1 MLEDC
6 WWCMTEHEKIACKFQ
21 LRSFVKNWFNSLWC
35 CNVVVNFQLWNI
47 KVCVLGTTSDSI
59 YWTNHCAQ
67 RPVWIKWF
75 HFQTQSPP
83 WHLPLLSTQTSSHLW
98 ASDWRYKVKIV
109 DMSFFEE
116 KNISGVSWPPRRL
129 GRSWARTSTKT
140 ISPCQWLIWCS
151 DKIILMI
158 NSLHFI

>member
-1 MLEDC
+1 MHEDW
-6 WWCMTEHEKIACKFQ
+6 WWCMTEHEKIACQFQ

-109 DMSFFEE
+109 DGPFFGKKIFQEFPDPLADWEDLEPGLQQRRSVHVSDSFD
-116 KNISGVSWPPRRL
+116 
-129 GRSWARTSTKT
+129 A
-140 ISPCQWLIWCS
+140 LIR
-151 DKIILMI
+151 
-158 NSLHFI
+158 